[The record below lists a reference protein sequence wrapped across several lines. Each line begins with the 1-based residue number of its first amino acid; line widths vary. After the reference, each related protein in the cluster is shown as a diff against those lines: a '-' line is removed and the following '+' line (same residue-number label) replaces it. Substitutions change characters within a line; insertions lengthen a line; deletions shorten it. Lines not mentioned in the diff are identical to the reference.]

1 MSARPRR
8 RCAAALAVG
17 AAAWSAVWSAP
28 AAASPLLVD
37 LSEDAIEIS
46 TGFSGAELLL
56 FGAKEPGGDVVVVIR
71 GPAADAE
78 IRRRRRVAGVWV
90 NGAARTFRGL
100 PAFYRVLASRPV
112 DEIAPAAAL
121 EARRIGLHRLDY
133 AAALDGPA
141 DPAGDWRRALVRN
154 KVRQGLYGYR
164 PRGVALAEDRLFRA
178 EAAFPANVPTGAY
191 AVEVYL
197 FDGGREVGR
206 RDSTLVVRK
215 VGMGARLTEF
225 AHRQAALYGAM
236 AIAIALAS
244 GWLAGAV
251 FRS

>member
-1 MSARPRR
+1 MSARARR
-8 RCAAALAVG
+8 AAAALAVG
-17 AAAWSAVWSAP
+17 FAVFATPVAAA
-28 AAASPLLVD
+28 PLLVD
-37 LSEDAIEIS
+37 LSDDAIEIS

-71 GPAADAE
+71 GPRADAE

-90 NGAARTFRGL
+90 NGAALTFRGL
-100 PAFYRVLASRPV
+100 PAFYQVLASRPV
-112 DEIAPAAAL
+112 DEVAPAAAL
-121 EARRIGLHRLDY
+121 DARRIGLHRLDY
-133 AAALDGPA
+133 AAALNGAA
-141 DPAGDWRRALVRN
+141 DPAGDYRRALVRN

-164 PRGVALAEDRLFRA
+164 PRGVSLAEDRLFRA
-178 EAAFPANVPTGAY
+178 SVAFPANVPTGAY
-191 AVEVYL
+191 GVEVYL

-215 VGMGARLTEF
+215 VGIEAGITEF

>member
-1 MSARPRR
+1 MSARARR
-8 RCAAALAVG
+8 RAAALVVG
-17 AAAWSAVWSAP
+17 VAAAGFAAAAP
-28 AAASPLLVD
+28 AATAPLLVD

-90 NGAARTFRGL
+90 NGAALTFRGL
-100 PAFYRVLASRPV
+100 PAFYQVLASRPL
-112 DEIAPAAAL
+112 DEVAPAAAL
-121 EARRIGLHRLDY
+121 DARRIGLHRLDY

-141 DPAGDWRRALVRN
+141 DAADAWRLALVRN
-154 KVRQGLYGYR
+154 KVRQGLYSYR
-164 PRGVALAEDRLFRA
+164 PRGVSLAEDRLFRA
-178 EAAFPANVPTGAY
+178 RVAFPANVPTGAY
-191 AVEVYL
+191 RVEVYL

-215 VGMGARLTEF
+215 IGMGARLTEF
-225 AHRQAALYGAM
+225 AHRQSALYGAM